1 MKDQCLSTR
10 ANFDIDMLHI
20 KWTLSQMQKDA
31 LKQDLPTS
39 DEACAKDLCLRQGV
53 EALDLLDN
61 VLILKGLIFRDDLL
75 SPG

>member
-1 MKDQCLSTR
+1 
-10 ANFDIDMLHI
+10 
-20 KWTLSQMQKDA
+20 MQKDA